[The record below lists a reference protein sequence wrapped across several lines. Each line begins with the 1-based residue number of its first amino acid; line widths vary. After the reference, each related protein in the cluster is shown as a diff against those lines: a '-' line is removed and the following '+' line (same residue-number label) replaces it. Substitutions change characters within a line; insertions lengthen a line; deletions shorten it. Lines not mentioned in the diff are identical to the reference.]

1 MGEWAYKRIVPF
13 AWFILI
19 LCTFQSSI
27 FAQAPTDSL
36 AKKNITIIKKD
47 SVAGKKDTVF
57 KHEDIAFQGHDT
69 IIHKKDSIYR
79 RALAE
84 FDASRIK
91 ITNEAVRAYGSPSSF
106 SHLVQEMNGAYA
118 LIQTDEDYGRESFEF
133 TNRTSEP
140 LAASFLEGVLPL
152 NDPITGNTALNYFPL
167 EIASETSIENGG
179 MLTGADHGSS
189 DAVDFTLERFRAP
202 IAYSRF
208 HYTQEQSNDFGNFE
222 GLFSI
227 NPSEPLNIAL
237 AVYRRGSGTALLAGT
252 TPSTT
257 FNPFINQWWV
267 RGQSTYDTKLFHA
280 LFFALYTS
288 AFSGISGGII
298 AHDTVTD
305 IFDNQLATVRNPAA
319 FDHRTRFDVLG
330 QVGLSLFSD
339 KERTLLSAYGT
350 TSKREMI
357 GADST
362 FPAYYQPTSTAQR
375 YGLSLIQP
383 ADLQIGSFITR
394 ATVRGGLQFLTRQ
407 SGALLYFPNITETRL
422 SALGSDSISIA
433 SLFGISISGY
443 FRETLSTLSLSDT
456 SVPSQLL
463 TNFGLE
469 ASAKLTEALK
479 FTAQLT
485 YVKDRASL
493 SPTPTALYQIRNL
506 GAFVNLSV
514 PFGTREKFAL
524 AVGYLDRHEP
534 EGVYLQP
541 VSGDS
546 VVRPAFSSADI
557 HSGSIRANMDVWFW
571 YLRYQLYTTFFPGTI
586 PQSMYTSIP
595 ALQSNLNQRIQ
606 SSTGLYFENEIAE
619 GNLRLS
625 AGVRLRYMNTLS
637 PSLTYD
643 PFSDYYVYRGREA
656 RIDTTSY
663 TLLGDARLTQPK
675 YILDILISTTI
686 DQRAT
691 LNVSFLN
698 VLGTPY
704 YNVAIYPRGGF
715 QFRLDVTWA
724 FLD

>member
-1 MGEWAYKRIVPF
+1 MIWMIV
-13 AWFILI
+13 
-19 LCTFQSSI
+19 LCLLSYNVS
-27 FAQAPTDSL
+27 AQTISDSL
-36 AKKNITIIKKD
+36 VKKIPLIVKKD
-47 SVAGKKDTVF
+47 SVAQKKDTVF

-69 IIHKKDSIYR
+69 IIHKRDSIYR

-84 FDASRIK
+84 FDASSIK
-91 ITNEAVRAYGSPSSF
+91 ITNDAVRAYASPSTF
-106 SHLVQEMNGAYA
+106 SHLVQDMNGAYP

-133 TNRTSEP
+133 TNRISEP

-152 NDPITGNTALNYFPL
+152 NDPITGNTVLNYFPL
-167 EIASETSIENGG
+167 EIARMTTIENGG
-179 MLTGADHGSS
+179 MLTAADHGSS

-208 HYTQEQSNDFGNFE
+208 HFTQESSNDFVNFE

-227 NPSEPLNIAL
+227 NPSEPLNIAF
-237 AVYRRGSGTALLAGT
+237 AVYHRSAGTALVPGAA
-252 TPSTT
+252 PSFT

-267 RGQSTYDTKLFHA
+267 RGQSTYDTKVFHA
-280 LFFALYTS
+280 LLFMFYTS
-288 AFSGISGGII
+288 AFSGVNGGVIS
-298 AHDTVTD
+298 HDTTTD
-305 IFDNQLATVRNPAA
+305 FFDQQLSTVRNPSA

-330 QVGLSLFSD
+330 QIGLSLFSD

-350 TSKREMI
+350 TSARAMI

-362 FPAYYQPTSTAQR
+362 FPAYYQPLSTAQR

-383 ADLQIGSFITR
+383 AELQLGSFITR
-394 ATVRGGLQFLTRQ
+394 ATIRGDAQYLSRH
-407 SGALLYFPNITETRL
+407 SGALPSFPNISETRL

-433 SLFGISISGY
+433 SLFGISVSGY
-443 FRETLSTLSLSDT
+443 FRETVSALSLSDT

-485 YVKDRASL
+485 YAKDRASL
-493 SPTPTALYQIRNL
+493 SPTPTALYEIKNV
-506 GAFVNLSV
+506 GAFLNLNV
-514 PFGTREKFAL
+514 PFGAREKFSLAL
-524 AVGYLDRHEP
+524 GYLDRHEP
-534 EGVYLQP
+534 EGVILQP
-541 VSGDS
+541 LSGDS
-546 VVRPAFSSADI
+546 VVRPIFSSTDL
-557 HSGSIRANMDVWFW
+557 HTGSIRANMDVWFS
-571 YLRYQLYTTFFPGTI
+571 YFRYQLYTTFFPSTI
-586 PQSMYTSIP
+586 PKSSYTSYTF
-595 ALQSNLNQRIQ
+595 LQSNLNQRIQ
-606 SSTGLYFENEIAE
+606 SSTGIYYENEIAE
-619 GNLRLS
+619 GNLRMS
-625 AGVRLRYMNTLS
+625 FGVRVRYMNTLS

-656 RIDTTSY
+656 RIDTSSH
-663 TLLGDARLTQPK
+663 TLLNDPRLTQPK
-675 YILDILISTTI
+675 YILDILVSTTV

-691 LNVSFLN
+691 VNLSFLN
-698 VLGTPY
+698 ILGTPY